1 MNDLKK
7 NSYNINS
14 QFGEDGII
22 QKIFEILPNQKEY
35 WCVEFGAWDGKYLS
49 NTHELVV
56 NKNWNGIYIEGNK
69 DKFNLLKKTF
79 VNKNNVLL
87 INRIVDFEG
96 ENILDKILKK
106 TEIPYNY
113 DLLSIDI
120 DGNDHSI
127 WESIEIYTPK
137 IIIIE
142 FNPTIPSD
150 IEFVQKKDISLNHGN
165 SLLSLI
171 KLGKLKG
178 YEIICSTF
186 CNAFFVQKEYF
197 ELFKIDKNDIKTI
210 WDEETEQP
218 RLFQL
223 YDGTIVLTKDF
234 NLLWNNTK
242 IKKMDLQKIPK
253 MLRYYS
259 DSASIKVFF
268 IEKIKRLWLMLIN
281 DRLD

>member
-1 MNDLKK
+1 M
-7 NSYNINS
+7 
-14 QFGEDGII
+14 
-22 QKIFEILPNQKEY
+22 
-35 WCVEFGAWDGKYLS
+35 
-49 NTHELVV
+49 
-56 NKNWNGIYIEGNK
+56 
-69 DKFNLLKKTF
+69 
-79 VNKNNVLL
+79 
-87 INRIVDFEG
+87 
-96 ENILDKILKK
+96 
-106 TEIPYNY
+106 
-113 DLLSIDI
+113 
-120 DGNDHSI
+120 
-127 WESIEIYTPK
+127 
-137 IIIIE
+137 
-142 FNPTIPSD
+142 
-150 IEFVQKKDISLNHGN
+150 
-165 SLLSLI
+165 
-171 KLGKLKG
+171 GKLKG

-268 IEKIKRLWLMLIN
+268 IEKIKLLWLMLKN
-281 DRLD
+281 NRLD